1 MNEKEKSYDLS
12 KRTVLFGESIIILCK
27 GVKLDNINKPIIN
40 QLVRSGTS
48 IGANY
53 CEANNASSKKD
64 FTNKIFICKK
74 ESQET
79 KYWLQM
85 LVGCNPE
92 KKDEV
97 RIIWKECHELTMI
110 FQKIINTATRGKIK
124 N

>member
-1 MNEKEKSYDLS
+1 MANNKYNLIE
-12 KRTVLFGESIIILCK
+12 RTAKFGEDIIVFCK
-27 GVKLDNINKPIIN
+27 SLKPDIINKPIIN
-40 QLVRSGTS
+40 QIIRSGTS

-64 FTNKIFICKK
+64 FKNKIFICKK

-85 LVGCNPE
+85 IAKCHPE
-92 KKDEV
+92 
-97 RIIWKECHELTMI
+97 RKEEIRKLWQECQELTMI
-110 FQKIINTATRGKIK
+110 FQKIISTMNKS